1 MATVTVRGSAT
12 VSGVPDDA
20 LVWLTLAAT
29 RARPEEAYDEVARRS
44 EELDAVLGEVGVPRE
59 ARTTSGVTL
68 HEQYEHGADGRRHHR
83 GYRASSRLTARV
95 ADQAVLGRLLR
106 EAVSRADAHVDGPAW
121 RVAPDN
127 PLRSDARREAA
138 LDARRRAEAYADAL
152 GVRLGAIV
160 AVAEPGTSPPPAPDG
175 VLFSARHEIPVE
187 SGELDVSAAVDVTFA
202 LEPA

>member
-1 MATVTVRGSAT
+1 MATVTVRGTAT

-20 LVWLTLAAT
+20 LVWLTVAST
-29 RARPEEAYDEVARRS
+29 RAGPEEAYDEVARRS
-44 EELDAVLGEVGVPRE
+44 EELETVLGELGIARE

-83 GYRASSRLTARV
+83 GYRASSKLTVRV

-106 EAVSRADAHVDGPAW
+106 ETVSRAEAHVDGPAW

-138 LDARRRAEAYADAL
+138 LDARRRAEAYAEAL
-152 GVRLGAIV
+152 GARLGAIV
-160 AVAEPGTSPPPAPDG
+160 AVSEPGTSPPPSPEG
-175 VLFSARHEIPVE
+175 VFSARHEIPVD
-187 SGELDVSAAVDVTFA
+187 SGELDVHASVEVTFA